1 MIKFIQGEVIAA
13 DHCFDGAGVVLCR
26 NKSGLSL
33 RNLGDFPVAFLVAL
47 KSQHGSRDD
56 LDIGLSFRL
65 ESSLYEIQA
74 FARNGNDFAV
84 RHLNFNFR
92 RRDF

>member
-1 MIKFIQGEVIAA
+1 M
-13 DHCFDGAGVVLCR
+13 
-26 NKSGLSL
+26 
-33 RNLGDFPVAFLVAL
+33 
-47 KSQHGSRDD
+47 HGSRDD

-92 RRDF
+92 RRDFQGDNRRHIGGNQSFLKRVGNVLFSCLGIADIDFCLWTR